1 MALFNK
7 NKKSTFNKNIINN
20 NISLAK
26 VIEKATDEPE
36 FREIFYKRF
45 LKENIYVI
53 VQKDKNSTKN
63 TSLESSPIVV
73 LQNNN
78 IPVFTEPERIFE
90 HNAIGDE
97 VDYIKVIGRSFL
109 EMVVGETV
117 IVNPFSNANK
127 TLVPAEISDML
138 NGTIFNRIS
147 TNQKTKIQMDVMIG
161 HPKVHPKE
169 FIESLIPFLN
179 KNQDINKAYLGWT
192 FNPKI
197 DKNPHYIIALDLTTN
212 NCSQYANEIALIAKQ
227 YQSED
232 DILDIIQLE
241 EGGTFSEFFY
251 KQSSPFYIKENK

>member
-7 NKKSTFNKNIINN
+7 KNTFNKNIVNN

-26 VIEKATDEPE
+26 IIEKAKNEPE
-36 FREIFYKRF
+36 FREIFYRRF
-45 LKENIYVI
+45 LKENIYVLI
-53 VQKDKNSTKN
+53 KKDKNSTKN
-63 TSLESSPIVV
+63 SSLESSPIVV
-73 LQNNN
+73 LQNKR

-109 EMVVGETV
+109 EMVVGETI
-117 IVNPFSNANK
+117 IVNPFSNINK
-127 TLVPAEISDML
+127 TLIPAEISDML
-138 NGTIFNRIS
+138 NGSIFNKIS
-147 TNQKTKIQMDVMIG
+147 AIQKTKIQMDVIIG
-161 HPKVHPKE
+161 HPKVHPTE
-169 FIESLIPFLN
+169 FIKSLIPFLN

-197 DKNPHYIIALDLTTN
+197 DEKPHYIIALELANN
-212 NCSQYANEIALIAKQ
+212 NCSQYANEIALIAKPF
-227 YQSED
+227 QSED

-251 KQSSPFYIKENK
+251 KQSSPFYIKENN